1 MITAVRPLAAL
12 ALPLSAALAL
22 SACGGSADA
31 GSAGGGKAGGGN
43 AEVSEG
49 TVTHAQGETRVPVDP
64 ETVVVFD
71 VGVLSTL
78 DSLGVDVAGV
88 PDAVFPEALA
98 QYGGDE
104 YPKVGSLFEPDY
116 EAVDALEPDLIIVA
130 GRSAAVY
137 PELAEIAPTVDLTV
151 DNSDFFPSFEERAT
165 SLAEIFGAEDEVA
178 DRLRVLDERIAQVH
192 EAAQGAGDALFVMT
206 NASELSAYG
215 PGTRFGFVYD
225 ELGLTPADD
234 ALTAADHGDA
244 ISFEYLAET
253 DPDLLFV
260 LDRDAAIGESGA
272 AAEQVLDNEL
282 VHGTTAWTNEDVHYL
297 DSAVWYIAPNGL
309 PSVESMVEEIAAAVE

>member
-1 MITAVRPLAAL
+1 MRTSLRPFVAL
-12 ALPLSAALAL
+12 ALPLSAVLAV
-22 SACGGSADA
+22 SACGDVEAATTADGDA
-31 GSAGGGKAGGGN
+31 ASR
-43 AEVSEG
+43 EITVS
-49 TVTHAQGETRVPVDP
+49 HAQGETTVPVDP

-78 DSLGVDVAGV
+78 DSLGVEVAGV

-98 QYGGDE
+98 QYGEDG

-116 EAVDALEPDLIIVA
+116 EAVNALEPDLIIVA

-151 DNSDFFPSFEERAT
+151 DNGDFVASFEERVT
-165 SLAEIFGAEDEVA
+165 SLAEIFGAEEEVA
-178 DRLRVLDERIAQVH
+178 DRLAALDERIAEVT

-206 NASELSAYG
+206 SASELSAYG
-215 PGTRFGFVYD
+215 PGTRFGFVYN

-234 ALTAADHGDA
+234 KLTAADHGDA

-253 DPDLLFV
+253 DPDILFV

-282 VHGTTAWTNEDVHYL
+282 VHGTKAWTNDGVHYL
-297 DSAVWYIAPNGL
+297 DSTVWYIAPNGL

>member
-1 MITAVRPLAAL
+1 MITTVRPLAAL

-31 GSAGGGKAGGGN
+31 GPAGGAN
-43 AEVSEG
+43 AEVSEV
-49 TVTHAQGETRVPVDP
+49 TVTHAQGETTVPVDP
-64 ETVVVFD
+64 ESVVVFD

>member
-1 MITAVRPLAAL
+1 MRTSLRPLAAL
-12 ALPLSAALAL
+12 ALPLAAVLAV
-22 SACGGSADA
+22 SACGDPATDT
-31 GSAGGGKAGGGN
+31 AGGDAST
-43 AEVSEG
+43 EI
-49 TVTHAQGETRVPVDP
+49 TVAHAQGETTVPVDP

-88 PDAVFPEALA
+88 PDAVFPEVLA
-98 QYGGDE
+98 QYGEDE

-116 EAVDALEPDLIIVA
+116 EAVNALEPDLIIVA
-130 GRSAAVY
+130 GRSAAAY

-151 DNSDFFPSFEERAT
+151 DNGDFVASFEQRVT
-165 SLAEIFGAEDEVA
+165 SLAEIFGAEEEVA
-178 DRLRVLDERIAQVH
+178 DRLAALDERIGEVQ
-192 EAAQGAGDALFVMT
+192 EAAQNAGNALFVMT
-206 NASELSAYG
+206 SASELSAYG
-215 PGTRFGFVYD
+215 PGTRFGFVYN
-225 ELGLTPADD
+225 ELGLTAADD
-234 ALTAADHGDA
+234 ELTAADHGDA

-260 LDRDAAIGESGA
+260 LDRDAAIGESGT

-282 VHGTTAWTNEDVHYL
+282 VHGTKAWSNDDVHYL
-297 DSAVWYIAPNGL
+297 DSTVWYIAPNGL